1 MKEELCNSL
10 ISSLWNFLLYGIQ
23 SVRKKHS
30 KVSIEDRVGQ
40 KILFLDSK
48 CLSAIFLAFIKY
60 FLPKKGEIKICQ
72 NQQIY

>member
-1 MKEELCNSL
+1 MEFFCLHNPMSEE
-10 ISSLWNFLLYGIQ
+10 
-23 SVRKKHS
+23 KKQS
-30 KVSIEDRVGQ
+30 KVSKDDRIGQ

-72 NQQIY
+72 NQQFY